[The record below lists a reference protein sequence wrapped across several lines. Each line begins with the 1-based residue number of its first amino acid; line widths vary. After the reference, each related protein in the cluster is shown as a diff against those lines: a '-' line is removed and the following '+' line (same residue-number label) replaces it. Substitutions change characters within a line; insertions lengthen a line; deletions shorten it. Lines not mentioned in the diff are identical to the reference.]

1 MKTKLALALL
11 CALAIPGCY
20 MDLGGGGSGPIDEP
34 LAPWEPT
41 PYEVT
46 NDLDITQPQLEGRLG
61 SFSANGEGYVAN
73 AYGSGDWVNI
83 DLRVRSRDG
92 VIMNALNIEGGIAS
106 LEVGQTYRSSSRDY
120 NYDAPAG
127 LYFSMVG
134 CAGPSDNVWEYDR
147 GADEVEVSVQE
158 GPEEGTIELFY
169 SASFE
174 DGSASRG
181 SFVMAN

>member
-11 CALAIPGCY
+11 CSLAIPGCY
-20 MDLGGGGSGPIDEP
+20 MDLGSGGGSIDEP
-34 LAPWEPT
+34 IAPWEPT
-41 PYEVT
+41 PYEV
-46 NDLDITQPQLEGRLG
+46 NNELNVTQPQLEGRLG

-83 DLRVRSRDG
+83 DIRVRSEDG
-92 VIMNALNIEGGIAS
+92 VLMNALNIEGGIDA
-106 LEVGQTYRSSSRDY
+106 LEVGQTYRSNARDY
-120 NYDAPAG
+120 NYDAPQG

-147 GADEVEVSVQE
+147 GADEVEITVEE
-158 GPEEGTIELFY
+158 GPEEGTVELFY
-169 SASFE
+169 TASFE